1 MPKKPK
7 PKATLTPRQ
16 RQTLTN
22 LLEGRV
28 SSAGL
33 RGQSEFGGHERTKWS
48 LRQQGLINYDDELTE
63 KGRALICSEKA
74 NAEKP

>member
-7 PKATLTPRQ
+7 AKAPLTPRQ

-22 LLEGRV
+22 LLEGRL

-48 LRQQGLINYDDELTE
+48 LRQAGLIDYDDELTE
-63 KGRALICSEKA
+63 KGRAIIC
-74 NAEKP
+74 AEITHAKKT